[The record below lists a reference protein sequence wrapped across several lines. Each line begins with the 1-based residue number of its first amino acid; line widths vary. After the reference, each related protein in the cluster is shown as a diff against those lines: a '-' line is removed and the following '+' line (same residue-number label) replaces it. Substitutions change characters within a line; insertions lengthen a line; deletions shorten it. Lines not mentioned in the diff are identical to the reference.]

1 MKTFRSI
8 ALEAAFVGSITLGM
22 TDVPAPKISIRH
34 PDRHLSCQ
42 EAIEAAFADLAAQAE
57 DAGWMK
63 EEVAAALVD
72 LADCHMLSQAAA
84 MDTERLIFEA
94 ALRDAIRRM

>member
-1 MKTFRSI
+1 M
-8 ALEAAFVGSITLGM
+8 A
-22 TDVPAPKISIRH
+22 DVPAPKLPIRH

-42 EAIEAAFADLAAQAE
+42 EAIEAAFNALASQAE

-72 LADCHMLSQAAA
+72 LADFRMLSQAAA
-84 MDTERLIFEA
+84 MDTERLIYEA
-94 ALRDAIRRM
+94 ALRDAIRRL